1 MDCREHKRLNPKTCI
16 FVKRCKSNYK
26 RNKYFRCV
34 KTRKNKS
41 KSRSRSKSRSKSK
54 RNL

>member
-1 MDCREHKRLNPKTCI
+1 MDCRENKRLNPKTCI

-34 KTRKNKS
+34 KTKKQKS
-41 KSRSRSKSRSKSK
+41 KSRRNKSA
-54 RNL
+54 RNNINNT

>member
-1 MDCREHKRLNPKTCI
+1 MDCRENKRLNPKTCI

-34 KTRKNKS
+34 KTKKRNSKNKS
-41 KSRSRSKSRSKSK
+41 RHNKSARK
-54 RNL
+54 